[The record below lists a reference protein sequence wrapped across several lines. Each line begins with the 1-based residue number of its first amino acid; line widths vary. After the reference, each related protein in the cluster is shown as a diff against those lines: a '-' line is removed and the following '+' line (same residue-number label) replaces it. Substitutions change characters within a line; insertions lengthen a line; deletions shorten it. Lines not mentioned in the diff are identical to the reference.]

1 MNEGQPNQPLQLS
14 RTSIFLLVTMLFY
27 LLFAGFIVAVDLYYY
42 NDPDSAVS
50 VLMIYGL
57 MGILTS
63 IYIAGKRYGLIGLI
77 IISAVL
83 LVSQVG
89 YIIAYVTAPV
99 IDPSAHSPFANLFES
114 SENLYLA
121 VIVFIVFHIIFAK
134 CQY

>member
-14 RTSIFLLVTMLFY
+14 RTSIFLLITMLFY

-63 IYIAGKRYGLIGLI
+63 LYIAGKRYGLTGLI

-99 IDPSAHSPFANLFES
+99 IDPNAHSPFANLFVTVLNSLFPLLTLMLCLQIRRE
-114 SENLYLA
+114 
-121 VIVFIVFHIIFAK
+121 K
-134 CQY
+134 